1 MPVTQITSQAEY
13 RAYLDMIEAR
23 GQGFSHEEE
32 QVMWAWTER
41 SAAKAN
47 IISRPHTL
55 TTSIISVYD
64 PGTGRWT
71 EVGEYTDEEAYKIL
85 EEVGLGVFY

>member
-1 MPVTQITSQAEY
+1 MTVITSQAEY

-23 GQGFSHEEE
+23 MDGFSHEEE

-41 SAAKAN
+41 SASKAN
-47 IISRPHTL
+47 IIARPHTL
-55 TTSIISVYD
+55 TTMLVSVYD

-71 EVGEYTDEEAYKIL
+71 EVGEYTDEQAYQVL
-85 EEVGLGVFY
+85 EDIGVGFFW